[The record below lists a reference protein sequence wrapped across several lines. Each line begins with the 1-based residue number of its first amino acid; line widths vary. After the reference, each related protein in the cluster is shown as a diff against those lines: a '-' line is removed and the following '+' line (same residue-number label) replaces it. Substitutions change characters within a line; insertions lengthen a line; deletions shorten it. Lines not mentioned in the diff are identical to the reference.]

1 MLKFPSQSASNISTG
16 MTPYQA
22 RYGQAVPNPEAEP
35 NEFITSLLKRS
46 SQRVFQNKPLGPG
59 VLELLIAAAQS
70 APTSGMLQTWS
81 VIALTTPEEKAKL
94 FNGPYNHLIIGNID
108 SLNTTAINTA
118 SVVLIWL
125 ADLSRLEL
133 VLKNADTTDR
143 TKAQITRAEYHI
155 KAIIDATIAAQTFF
169 MAAESMGVSGTY
181 CGAIRQL
188 PIEFFEREFD
198 LPKYTYPVFGTI
210 HGYAATDLN
219 RPVRPRLPL
228 ELVLHQGTY
237 SKIENLSQL
246 DEYNKVHSRLSKAET
261 STFED
266 RVVERLRPSPS
277 KEATGDAL
285 RHMGFDFK

>member
-1 MLKFPSQSASNISTG
+1 
-16 MTPYQA
+16 MTPYQE
-22 RYGQAVPNPEAEP
+22 RYGLPVPTPEAIA
-35 NEFITSLLKRS
+35 NEFITNLLKRTS
-46 SQRVFQNKPLGPG
+46 RRKFLDRPLEPG

-94 FNGPYNHLIIGNID
+94 FDGPRNHSIIGFTD
-108 SLNTTAINTA
+108 SHNTIAINTA

-133 VLKNADTTDR
+133 ILENVGATDK
-143 TKAQITRAEYHI
+143 TKTQITRAEYHL

-169 MAAESMGVSGTY
+169 MAAESMDIVGTY

-188 PIEFFEREFD
+188 PIEFFERKFN
-198 LPKYTYPVFGTI
+198 LPKYTFPVFGTI
-210 HGYAATDLN
+210 HGYGTTGSYREM
-219 RPVRPRLPL
+219 RPRPRLPL

-237 SKIENLSQL
+237 NKMENLSQL
-246 DEYNKVHSRLSKAET
+246 DEYNKAHTQRSKPHL
-261 STFED
+261 STFEK
-266 RVVERLRPSPS
+266 RVVERLDPNRN
-277 KEATGDAL
+277 KEAIGDAL